1 MTSALTPSGVHEAG
15 HVVVAYALGR
25 RVTLVRLGSHPVPDD
40 HPHAEVLAGSIA
52 GGDTRFGPDLASE
65 ISKRFNDGQPLALEH
80 LEWLRAELV
89 ICHAGIAAEERL
101 LGSATPEG
109 WTADA
114 QQGAVVVRMLGITDD
129 PDGGAARVERAANIA
144 TSLVDALVG
153 SGLDR
158 IAATFSQGAVELD
171 EAAITSLLEESG
183 LRRGNHRELLE
194 ELADR

>member
-1 MTSALTPSGVHEAG
+1 MTSALTPAGVHEAG

-25 RVTLVRLGSHPVPDD
+25 RVSLVRLGSHPVPDD

-52 GGDTRFGPDLASE
+52 GGETRFGPDLASE

-80 LEWLRAELV
+80 VEWLRAELV
-89 ICHAGIAAEERL
+89 ICHAGTAAEERL

-129 PDGGAARVERAANIA
+129 SDGGAARVERAANIA
-144 TSLVDALVG
+144 TSLVDALESELERV
-153 SGLDR
+153 
-158 IAATFSQGAVELD
+158 AARFSQGTVELD
-171 EAAITSLLEESG
+171 EAAITLLLEESG
-183 LRRGNHRELLE
+183 LRRGSHRELLE